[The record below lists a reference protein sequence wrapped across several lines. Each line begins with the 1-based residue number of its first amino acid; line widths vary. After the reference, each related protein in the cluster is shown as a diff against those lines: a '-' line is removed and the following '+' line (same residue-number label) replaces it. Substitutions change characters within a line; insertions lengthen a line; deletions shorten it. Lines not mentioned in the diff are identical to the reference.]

1 MRDSTRLQ
9 ILKLLTTH
17 LETIRTVNGYQHDL
31 VGKVF
36 RGRATFGTQDPLPAV
51 TILEALNPDRE
62 PRSAGNGLMIH
73 DDWVLLIQGWTNDG
87 PPNAPTDPAHLLMA
101 DVKMALGQILT
112 EGTPQSPNQS
122 YMLGGAIADLRVE
135 PGTVRPP
142 DESSARSYFYLRAVV
157 GVAESLKDPYAA
169 AL

>member
-17 LETIRTVNGYQHDL
+17 LETIRVANGYQHDL

-36 RGRATFGTQDPLPAV
+36 RGRATFGAQEPLPAV

-62 PRSAGNGLMIH
+62 PRTAGNGIEIQ
-73 DDWVLLIQGWTNDG
+73 DDWILLIQGWAPDG
-87 PPNAPTDPAHLLMA
+87 EPNAPTDPAHRLMA

-142 DESSARSYFYLRAVV
+142 DESSARSYFFLRAVV